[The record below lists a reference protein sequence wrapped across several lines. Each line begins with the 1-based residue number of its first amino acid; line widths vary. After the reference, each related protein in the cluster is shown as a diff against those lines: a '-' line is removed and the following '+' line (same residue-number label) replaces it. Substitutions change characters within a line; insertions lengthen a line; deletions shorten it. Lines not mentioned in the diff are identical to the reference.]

1 MATAQKT
8 PVDTF
13 RKRLRQKG
21 MVRVEIHV
29 QKDDAVLVRNIAR
42 ALSDPQMAPEARSI
56 LKARFAKP
64 AQAGLK
70 SLLASAPVEGVDLER
85 ARDMG
90 REIDL

>member
-1 MATAQKT
+1 MATARKT

-29 QKDDAVLVRNIAR
+29 QKDDAALVRSVAR
-42 ALSDPQMAPEARSI
+42 ALGDPQMAAEARTI
-56 LKARFAKP
+56 LKARFTRP

-70 SLLASAPVEGVDLER
+70 ELLASAPLEGVDLDR
-85 ARDMG
+85 PRDMG